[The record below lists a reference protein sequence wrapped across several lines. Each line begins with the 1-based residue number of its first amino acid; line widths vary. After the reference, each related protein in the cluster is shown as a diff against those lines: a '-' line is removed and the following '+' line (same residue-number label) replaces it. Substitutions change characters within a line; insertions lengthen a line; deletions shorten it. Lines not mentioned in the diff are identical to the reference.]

1 MPETNQPS
9 YRSQPPRATTSEAI
23 TNNVRVEVESQ
34 YAPERSQPFQSSW
47 FFHYTVR
54 ITNEGEEPV
63 QLLNRHWV
71 ITNAHGRVQE
81 VRGPGVVGQ
90 QPRLAPGETFEYTSG
105 CPLDTTFGSMRGSY
119 ELIALERQERFDV
132 EIAAFALRQDGVFH

>member
-1 MPETNQPS
+1 MS
-9 YRSQPPRATTSEAI
+9 VSEAV
-23 TNNVRVEVESQ
+23 TRAVRVEVECRYS
-34 YAPERSQPFQSSW
+34 PDRSEPSRREY
-47 FFHYTVR
+47 FFLYTVR

-119 ELIALERQERFDV
+119 ELVHLARQEHFDV
-132 EIAAFALRQDGVFH
+132 EIAPFALRQDGVFH